1 MDCYRG
7 KHMSDSAVS
16 DVITAVMV
24 NENFKAFEKL
34 SLVKLLYKEFTIGNK
49 GMCEGCGRG
58 IEEYDD

>member
-7 KHMSDSAVS
+7 KYMSDSAVT

-24 NENFKAFEKL
+24 NKKFRPFEKL

-49 GMCEGCGRG
+49 GMCKGCGRG